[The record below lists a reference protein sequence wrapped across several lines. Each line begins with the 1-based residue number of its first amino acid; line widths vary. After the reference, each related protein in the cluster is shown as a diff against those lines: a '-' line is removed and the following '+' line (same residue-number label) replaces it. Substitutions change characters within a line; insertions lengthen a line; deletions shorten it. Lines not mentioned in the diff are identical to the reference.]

1 MATVSCRVLP
11 KLELSRVDSLTTG
24 ATSTLSVTLPA
35 STSGSITLTTVPV
48 TLTCTAA
55 WTRTWTLAG
64 STPETL
70 NLQSLSSSGEGD
82 TNFTTAGVKII
93 DIRNN
98 EAVGSGRNL
107 TVGGEGSANEF
118 TNMIGVAG
126 DKVVIPPGTARQFY
140 TRETAGWT
148 VGTPRLVLLA
158 PGASSTSVTVT
169 IAG

>member
-1 MATVSCRVLP
+1 MATVTCRLLP
-11 KLELSRVDSLTTG
+11 KIEFNWLDTLITG
-24 ATSTLSVTLPA
+24 ATNTVSVVLPA
-35 STSGSITLTTVPV
+35 STSGSATIVPPV
-48 TLTCTAA
+48 VLTCTAG
-55 WTRTWTLAG
+55 WTRTWTLTG

-70 NLQSLSSSGEGD
+70 NLQSLSTSGRGD
-82 TNFTTAGVKII
+82 TNFTTAGVKVV

-118 TNMIGVAG
+118 TSMIGVAG
-126 DKVVIPPGTARQFY
+126 DKVVIPPGCARQFY

-148 VGTPRLVLLA
+148 VGTPRLILLA